1 MRGLSVMRML
11 SLMGLLLVATACLER
26 MPLPSIEESVRPD
39 FNPDTT
45 YLPLSPSWG
54 SADGLITPIEVV
66 VSYDRHIFVADIGAR
81 DILVFNQA
89 GTRLDQVDPTYATLN
104 FDHLGADFTPTDM
117 DIDGR
122 LNLLII
128 NGSNKI
134 YRWNQFWNIH
144 GIDSV
149 ASEILVKNFKTG
161 ERLWLS
167 PFQQETGA
175 FLAQSPDWF
184 IELDSSRYEKNDA
197 VADSL
202 LRPHEFFDMAFWVNQ
217 QYDIYYHPEKTVF
230 SAISAARL
238 DDYFFYA
245 ADSMQNRIL
254 RATLVRN
261 GAIKLGNGE
270 AYFTHFAL
278 FDGNVKEIGTGA
290 GTVNRPTGL
299 DVDNFGNLY
308 YSQYGKQMY
317 AHSVRPSKELSFPSR
332 FELFVDDIM
341 TPGQYLRPTDI
352 AVDSRQM
359 IYVANTDMQ
368 EILVFN
374 GDGSFFKKAGIEK
387 VTVDTTMWVPFIGEG
402 TFLDTS
408 LWVYFDSDSAQ
419 VDTTIFIPG
428 VMDSALVDTFY
439 SREIKGQLIEPV
451 SVAADERGVIYVC
464 DLEQGGVF
472 RFILSTSFDE
482 ELTNIN
488 Q

>member
-1 MRGLSVMRML
+1 MRTL
-11 SLMGLLLVATACLER
+11 LLLVLFLVVTACLEQ
-26 MPLPSIEESVRPD
+26 MSLEFLEESDLPD
-39 FNPDTT
+39 FSPDTT
-45 YLPLSPSWG
+45 YLPLSPSFT
-54 SADGLITPIEVV
+54 DGLITPIEVV
-66 VSYDRHIFVADIGAR
+66 VSHARQVFVADTGAR
-81 DILVFNQA
+81 DILVFDQA
-89 GTRLDQVDPTYATLN
+89 GTRLDEDGSIYETLD

-117 DIDGR
+117 DMDGR

-149 ASEILVKNFKTG
+149 ASKILVRNTTTG
-161 ERLWLS
+161 ERLWVS
-167 PFQQETGA
+167 PFQLETA
-175 FLAQSPDWF
+175 DTLQSPDW
-184 IELDSSRYEKNDA
+184 IAELNSSRYEKNDA

-202 LRPHEFFDMAFWVNQ
+202 LKPHVFLDMALSVNQ
-217 QYDIYYHPEKTVF
+217 QKDVYYHPGKTVF
-230 SAISAARL
+230 SAISGARL

-270 AYFTHFAL
+270 TYYTHFAM
-278 FDGNVKEIGTGA
+278 FVDNVKEIGTGA

-299 DVDNFGNLY
+299 DADIFGNLY
-308 YSQYGKQMY
+308 YSQYGKNMY
-317 AHSVRPSKELSFPSR
+317 VHSVRSSQESNFPSR

-341 TPGQYLRPTDI
+341 TPGQYLRPTDV
-352 AVDSRQM
+352 AVDARQM
-359 IYVANTDMQ
+359 IYVANTDLQ

-387 VTVDTTMWVPFIGEG
+387 VTIDTTMWVPFAGEG

-408 LWVYFDSDSAQ
+408 LWVHSGTDSAALI
-419 VDTTIFIPG
+419 DTTIFIPG

-439 SREIKGQLIEPV
+439 HRELKGQLLEPV

-464 DLEQGGVF
+464 DPEQGGVF
-472 RFILSTSFDE
+472 RFVLSTSFDE